1 MNKSLALAIILM
13 TALTPM
19 AHAKGKKSKPNPV
32 VTVAPAPTPAPAPST
47 TTTTNNF
54 LQQQIAKAQ
63 SRPQLH
69 PLASCTY
76 CAAYAASQGDF
87 ATVDAIGGTTP

>member
-1 MNKSLALAIILM
+1 MNKTLALAIILM

-19 AHAKGKKSKPNPV
+19 AHAKGKKSKPNPTSV
-32 VTVAPAPTPAPAPST
+32 VTVAPAPTPAPNT

-54 LQQQIAKAQ
+54 LQQQIAAAQ
-63 SRPQLH
+63 ARPQLH